1 MARKHWEVR
10 LSGTGGQGL
19 VTAGII
25 LAEGAGIYDGL
36 EVVQTQVYG
45 PQSRGGASRSEVI
58 ISDQPVMY
66 PEVTESDVLLA
77 MSQEAANAYIH
88 EQRPDG
94 IVLVDSTFVH
104 QIPETEASVHA
115 LPLTEMAR
123 DVARTDIVASIVA
136 LGTLATLTGM
146 VSKTGLEAAVLA
158 RAPKGTEEANR
169 RALYAGYEAGEAL
182 RQK

>member
-1 MARKHWEVR
+1 MQSRQWEVR

-25 LAEGAGIYDGL
+25 LAEGAGIYDGK

-58 ISDQPVMY
+58 VSDEPVMY

-77 MSQEAANAYIH
+77 MSQEAANAYVH
-88 EQRPDG
+88 EQRPEG
-94 IVLVDSTFVH
+94 MVLVDSTFVK
-104 QIPETEASVHA
+104 QVPETEARVYEI
-115 LPLTEMAR
+115 PLTQIAR
-123 DVARTDIVASIVA
+123 AVAGTEIVASIVA
-136 LGTLATLTGM
+136 LGALAALTGV
-146 VSKTGLEAAVLA
+146 VSEEGLEQAVLA

-169 RALYAGYEAGEAL
+169 KALHAGFAAGAEL
-182 RQK
+182 REQ